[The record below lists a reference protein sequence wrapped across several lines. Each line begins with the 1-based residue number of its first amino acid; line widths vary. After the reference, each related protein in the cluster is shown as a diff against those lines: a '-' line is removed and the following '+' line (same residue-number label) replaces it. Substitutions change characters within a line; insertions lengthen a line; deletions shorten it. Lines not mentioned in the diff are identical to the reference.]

1 MPMVIRFTSQGSLK
15 YILMSVQ
22 QADTGNQKL
31 QPVGFPIVQLTV
43 FLATSTSQ
51 KKETV

>member
-1 MPMVIRFTSQGSLK
+1 MMFTSQGCHK
-15 YILMSVQ
+15 YIPMSVA
-22 QADTGNQKL
+22 QAETGKQEKRSL
-31 QPVGFPIVQLTV
+31 DLSIVQPTV